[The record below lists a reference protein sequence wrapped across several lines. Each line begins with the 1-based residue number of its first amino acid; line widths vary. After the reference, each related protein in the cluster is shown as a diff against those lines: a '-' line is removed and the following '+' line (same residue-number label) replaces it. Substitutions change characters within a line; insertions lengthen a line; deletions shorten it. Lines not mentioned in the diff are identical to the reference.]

1 MEFHNKIYN
10 LFFFSKFQKRPLQK
24 DSDDRW
30 VLYIIAQNKEKQT
43 MRLLH
48 IIAQNNTLGEANY
61 DTGNESIF
69 LLMRVRQIC
78 NTE

>member
-10 LFFFSKFQKRPLQK
+10 LFFFSKFLKRPLQK

-30 VLYIIAQNKEKQT
+30 VLY
-43 MRLLH
+43 

-69 LLMRVRQIC
+69 LLMKVRQIYD
-78 NTE
+78 TE